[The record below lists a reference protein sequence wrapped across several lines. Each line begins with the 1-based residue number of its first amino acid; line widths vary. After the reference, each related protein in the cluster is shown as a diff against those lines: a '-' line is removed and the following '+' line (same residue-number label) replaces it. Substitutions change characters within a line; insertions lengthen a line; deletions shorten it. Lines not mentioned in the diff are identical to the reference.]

1 MSKHPSQPFNPNI
14 ANLFFRAGMIE
25 AWGRGIERII
35 VACREARS
43 PEPEISLEETGLWIT
58 FPFASEGSEEATR
71 GKKPAKTRVKT
82 RVKMLRMIQ
91 ENPAISAR
99 QLAGALGI
107 TQKGVEWHLRL
118 LQAGGELRREGPAKG
133 GRWLVSP

>member
-1 MSKHPSQPFNPNI
+1 MPLRSY
-14 ANLFFRAGMIE
+14 
-25 AWGRGIERII
+25 
-35 VACREARS
+35 REAGS
-43 PEPEISLEETGLWIT
+43 PEPEISQEETGLWIT
-58 FPFASEGSEEATR
+58 FPFAFEGSVEVNR

-82 RVKMLRMIQ
+82 RVKILSLIQ
-91 ENPAISAR
+91 ENSAVSAR
-99 QLAGALGI
+99 QLAGTLGI